1 MPQQDQKVYPP
12 MQETGCGSR
21 RPPQDQ
27 KVDHPTQ
34 ETGCRSRSPQRTRR
48 STIQCR
54 RWKVGAEVPIGPD
67 SHYPS
72 VLTELHLTCAVVEV
86 VVEEF
91 ESKDS
96 KFKFVI
102 DSILCNLSR

>member
-1 MPQQDQKVYPP
+1 
-12 MQETGCGSR
+12 
-21 RPPQDQ
+21 
-27 KVDHPTQ
+27 
-34 ETGCRSRSPQRTRR
+34 
-48 STIQCR
+48 
-54 RWKVGAEVPIGPD
+54 VGAEVPIGPD